1 MEKTQE
7 LERYIICNGVKL
19 TNIEEIRPLEIEMIL
34 NSYDNEDY
42 EGTITI
48 ADSFLLYNDKV
59 LNTIAKRYRHLARL
73 KLLEKEGWKETE
85 VAHCVSR
92 FEKDGVPH
100 YYEVFSKGKFTK
112 IDVDKAI
119 SLIIEASNLEDKEE
133 RLSTFD
139 ELFRGNKYYQK
150 LSLELYMLIKHALY
164 SNKYYNVKDELYYQ
178 ELYKQHIKL
187 IHPEYEL
194 TRRESINNKFPDA
207 WLKDCKNEFIP
218 MEMKKDKFNNKALK
232 QLLGYMN
239 TYKCDKGI
247 AIGRTLDVDLPDNIE
262 FVSLEKIINISHNCI
277 EKGTVLFKENKYEAL
292 YDNETGLYY
301 YLINNKKYY
310 NIEYIATKMGYKYP
324 SEKASDVE
332 TEYKDK
338 VLNGTIEYAEKV
350 KVYLCDEEVLSNIQS
365 TVFSKKLAL
374 A

>member
-1 MEKTQE
+1 MGKTQE
-7 LERYIICNGVKL
+7 LERYVIYNGVKL
-19 TNIEEIRPLEIEMIL
+19 TELEEIRPLEIEMIL

-48 ADSFLLYNDKV
+48 ADSFLLYDDKV

-85 VAHCVSR
+85 IAHCVSR

-133 RLSTFD
+133 RLDTFD

-150 LSLELYMLIKHALY
+150 LSLELYTLIKHALY
-164 SNKYYNVKDELYYQ
+164 SDKYYNAKDELYYQ

-187 IHPEYEL
+187 IHPKYVL
-194 TRRESINNKFPDA
+194 TTRKSINSKFPDA
-207 WLKDCKNEFIP
+207 WLKDRNDEFIP
-218 MEMKKDKFNNKALK
+218 MEMKKDKFNSKALK
-232 QLLGYMN
+232 QLLGYMK
-239 TYKCDKGI
+239 TYNCEKGI

-262 FVSLEKIINISHNCI
+262 FISLKKVVDTSLECI
-277 EKGTVLFKENKYEAL
+277 EKGTILFKENRYEVL
-292 YDNETGLYY
+292 YNNETGLNY

-310 NIEYIATKMGYKYP
+310 NIEYIATNMGYIHP
-324 SEKASDVE
+324 SEKASDIKMD
-332 TEYKDK
+332 YGDR
-338 VLNGTIEYAEKV
+338 VLQGTIEHTEKV
-350 KVYLCDEEVLSNIQS
+350 KAYLCDEEVLSNIQS
-365 TVFSKKLAL
+365 TVFSKKLVSA
-374 A
+374 